1 MGRSSD
7 NNEYEKLESE
17 LYKIKEKLV
26 WLEVEKYKHDKTG
39 QDSIGLQLEIDY
51 NKKEKETIDI
61 EIKKH
66 RKNIRDQMDKE
77 YRNKTLNDVITDI
90 AVDLHHKKTNIREN
104 KYSRFVPLGKYYD
117 EQFVKLLEAMFVGL
131 KSIQ

>member
-1 MGRSSD
+1 MGRH
-7 NNEYEKLESE
+7 NEYEKLESE

-26 WLEVEKYKHDKTG
+26 WLEVEKYKYDKSD

-51 NKKEKETIDI
+51 NQKEKENIDI

-66 RKNIRDQMDKE
+66 CKNIRDQMDKE

-90 AVDLHHKKTNIREN
+90 AVDLHYKKINIREN
-104 KYSRFVPLGKYYD
+104 KYSRLVPLGKYYD
-117 EQFVKLLEAMFVGL
+117 EQFVKLLEVMFVGL